1 VSDDVTETGRLYIVS
16 TPIGN
21 LGDITLRA
29 IEVLRSAGL
38 ILAEDTR
45 HSRVLLDHVGVK
57 TPVASLHEHNEAAAT
72 ERALERLSSGE
83 SLALISDAGTP
94 LLSDP
99 GLRLVRAARDAGVPI
114 VPVPGASALLSALVA
129 SGIDTGRFTFY
140 GFLARSGRER
150 AAALDDISASMHT
163 SVLYEAPG
171 RVAATLRDLVVH
183 GCGDR
188 EAVVARELTKQF
200 EEFRHGTVT
209 SLAEYHELSPPRGEV
224 VLLISGNT
232 SSPTVSA
239 SELRDAVRGLRAE
252 GKSARDIVQHLVREY
267 GAPRNLA
274 YRVAHEE

>member
-1 VSDDVTETGRLYIVS
+1 VS

-29 IEVLRSAGL
+29 IDVLRSVGL
-38 ILAEDTR
+38 VLAEDTR
-45 HSRVLLDHVGVK
+45 HSRILLEHIGVN

-99 GLRLVRAARDAGVPI
+99 GLRLVRAARNAGIVV

-129 SGIDTGRFTFY
+129 SGMDPERFTFY
-140 GFLARSGRER
+140 GFLPRSGRER
-150 AAALDDISASMHT
+150 QSALDEISASPHT

-171 RVAATLRDLVVH
+171 RVVATFRDLAAH
-183 GCGDR
+183 GCGER
-188 EAVVARELTKQF
+188 AAVVARELTKQF

-232 SSPTVSA
+232 SSLTVSA
-239 SELRDAVRGLRAE
+239 TDLRDAARGLRAE
-252 GKSARDIVQHLVREY
+252 GLSARDVAQQLVRDF
-267 GAPRNLA
+267 GVPRNLA